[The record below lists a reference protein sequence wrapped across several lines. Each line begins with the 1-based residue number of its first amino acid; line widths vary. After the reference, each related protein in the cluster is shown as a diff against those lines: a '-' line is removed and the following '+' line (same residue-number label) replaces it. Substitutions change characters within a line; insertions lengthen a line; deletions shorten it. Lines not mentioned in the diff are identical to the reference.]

1 MGYKHSIIFKV
12 NKHLKSVSELKVR
25 VNYNIVSK
33 SSLFFLNNEKNM
45 IRKQTL
51 KTWLIASLFMMMP
64 SLLSAQSYAKKTL
77 ITIGDKEI
85 SACEFMDTYEKNNV
99 KTDVIDKKN
108 IDEYLDLYIDFKL
121 KVTEAEDLKMDT
133 VPSFVKELK
142 NYRDQL
148 AKPYFSNDDIT
159 EELVKEAYERMQFD
173 MNAAHILIKC
183 GAKALPA
190 DTLAAYDKAMKI
202 RERILKGEDFSAV
215 AMEMS
220 DDPSARDMAEIPGVR
235 KAYTGNRGE
244 LGYFT
249 AFDMVYPF
257 ETGVYTTE
265 VGEVSMPIRSDFGYH
280 IIKVNSKTPALGIV
294 RAAHIFLAADPK
306 DPSKADSVL
315 RNKAYNIYNEL
326 MKDQSQW
333 SDFVKR
339 YSEDNGTIANNGV
352 LSPFK
357 VNQIVPEFIT
367 AVKGLQPGEISEP
380 VKTSF
385 GYHIIRLV
393 ATTPPSAFE
402 TEKAKLE
409 ERVERDMR
417 GKISEEIA
425 MKRIMKDNNFKEN
438 TKVKDEYIATID
450 STLAM
455 GMYQPAEIDAEKVIF
470 TIGKET
476 CKLQELVDYIV
487 GHQRR
492 QGFLS
497 SSAYAYELYDAFLKE
512 KVFAYEDSVL
522 EDKYPE
528 FKTLVQEYHDGILLF
543 SLMEEQVWNKAV
555 EDTTGLNEYY
565 ERNKDNYMWNER
577 VKAIVVISNN
587 GENVEEIA
595 TLLSG
600 DVTIDSVRAYLNSN
614 KLPASARLSFY
625 QKGDNVNID
634 EMEWK
639 EGSLQIFKSTVDNST
654 QIIKIVELR
663 PVEHKSF
670 KEAKGLVTS
679 GYQNELETLWL
690 QQLREKYPVT
700 VDQKLLKKVKK
711 NY

>member
-1 MGYKHSIIFKV
+1 
-12 NKHLKSVSELKVR
+12 
-25 VNYNIVSK
+25 
-33 SSLFFLNNEKNM
+33 M

-51 KTWLIASLFMMMP
+51 RTWLIALCFMMMP
-64 SLLSAQSYAKKTL
+64 SLLLAQSYAKKTL
-77 ITIGDKEI
+77 ITLGDKKI
-85 SACEFMDTYEKNNV
+85 SAQEFMNTYEKNNV
-99 KTDVIDKKN
+99 KTDVLDKKN

-121 KVTEAEDLKMDT
+121 KVTEAEALKMDT
-133 VPSFVKELK
+133 IPSFVKELG

-159 EELVKEAYERMQFD
+159 EELMREAYDRMQYD

-183 GAKALPA
+183 DAKALPA
-190 DTLAAYDKAMKI
+190 DTLAAYNKAMKI

-215 AMEMS
+215 AVEMS

-235 KAYTGNRGE
+235 KAYVGNRGE

-280 IIKVNSKTPALGIV
+280 IIKVNSKTPALGLV
-294 RAAHIFLAADPK
+294 TAAHIYLVADPNATEE
-306 DPSKADSVL
+306 ADSIL

-326 MKDQSQW
+326 MKDQNQW
-333 SDFVKR
+333 SDFVRK
-339 YSEDNGTIANNGV
+339 YSEDRGTISKNGK
-352 LSPFK
+352 LSPFR

-367 AVKGLQPGEISEP
+367 AVKNLKAGEISEP
-380 VKTSF
+380 IKTSF

-393 ATTPPSAFE
+393 SNMPPSDYE
-402 TEKAKLE
+402 TEKVKLE
-409 ERVERDMR
+409 EKVGRDMR

-425 MKRIMKDNNFKEN
+425 MNRIMKDNNFKEN
-438 TKVKDEYIATID
+438 TKVKDEYIASID

-455 GMYQPAEIDAEKVIF
+455 GMYQPEEIDSKKVLF

-476 CKLQELVDYIV
+476 CKLEEFVDYIV

-492 QGFLS
+492 QGFLAS
-497 SSAYAYELYDAFLKE
+497 TAYAYELYEAFLKA
-512 KVFAYEDSVL
+512 KVFAYEDASL
-522 EDKYPE
+522 EEKYPE

-555 EDTTGLNEYY
+555 EDTAGLNAYY
-565 ERNKDNYMWNER
+565 ERNKNNYMWNER
-577 VKAIVVISNN
+577 VKAIVVTSNDKD
-587 GENVEEIA
+587 NVEEIT

-600 DVTIDSVRAYLNSN
+600 DVAIDSVRTYFKNN
-614 KLPASARLSFY
+614 EVQASARASFY
-625 QKGDNVNID
+625 QKGDNINVD
-634 EMEWK
+634 AMEWK
-639 EGSLQIFKSTVDNST
+639 EGALKVVESTVDNT
-654 QIIKIVELR
+654 TLIIKIVEVR
-663 PVEHKSF
+663 PAEPKSF
-670 KEAKGLVTS
+670 KEARGLVTS
-679 GYQNELETLWL
+679 AYQTELERLWL
-690 QQLREKYPVT
+690 QQLKEKYPVK
-700 VDQKLLKKVKK
+700 VNQKVLEKVRN

>member
-1 MGYKHSIIFKV
+1 
-12 NKHLKSVSELKVR
+12 
-25 VNYNIVSK
+25 
-33 SSLFFLNNEKNM
+33 M

-51 KTWLIASLFMMMP
+51 KTWLIALCFMMMP
-64 SLLSAQSYAKKTL
+64 SLLLAQSYAKKTL
-77 ITIGDKEI
+77 ITLGDKKI
-85 SACEFMDTYEKNNV
+85 SAQEFMNTYEKNNV
-99 KTDVIDKKN
+99 KTDVLDKKN

-121 KVTEAEDLKMDT
+121 KVTEAEALKMDT
-133 VPSFVKELK
+133 IPSFVKELG

-159 EELVKEAYERMQFD
+159 EELMREAYDRMQYD

-183 GAKALPA
+183 DAKALPA
-190 DTLAAYDKAMKI
+190 DTLAAYNKAMKI

-215 AMEMS
+215 AVEMS

-235 KAYTGNRGE
+235 KAYVGNRGE

-280 IIKVNSKTPALGIV
+280 IIKVNSKTPALGLV
-294 RAAHIFLAADPK
+294 TAAHIYLVAEPNATEE
-306 DPSKADSVL
+306 ADSIL

-326 MKDQSQW
+326 MKDQNQW
-333 SDFVKR
+333 SDFVRK
-339 YSEDNGTIANNGV
+339 YSEDRGTISKNGK
-352 LSPFK
+352 LSPFR

-367 AVKGLQPGEISEP
+367 AVKNLKAGEISEP
-380 VKTSF
+380 IKTSF

-393 ATTPPSAFE
+393 SNMPPSDYE
-402 TEKAKLE
+402 TEKVKLE
-409 ERVERDMR
+409 EKVGRDMR

-425 MKRIMKDNNFKEN
+425 MNRIMKDNNFKEN
-438 TKVKDEYIATID
+438 TKVKDEYITSID

-455 GMYQPAEIDAEKVIF
+455 GMYQPEEIDSKKVLF

-476 CKLQELVDYIV
+476 CKLEEFVDYIV

-492 QGFLS
+492 QGFLTS
-497 SSAYAYELYDAFLKE
+497 TAYAYELYDAFLKA
-512 KVFAYEDSVL
+512 KVFAYEDASL
-522 EDKYPE
+522 EEKYPE

-555 EDTTGLNEYY
+555 EDTAGLNAYY
-565 ERNKDNYMWNER
+565 ERNKNNYMWNER
-577 VKAIVVISNN
+577 VKAIVVTSNDKD
-587 GENVEEIA
+587 NVEEIT

-600 DVTIDSVRAYLNSN
+600 DVAIDSVRTYFKNN
-614 KLPASARLSFY
+614 EVQASARASFY
-625 QKGDNVNID
+625 QKGDNINVD
-634 EMEWK
+634 AMEWK
-639 EGSLQIFKSTVDNST
+639 EGALKVVESTVDNT
-654 QIIKIVELR
+654 TLIMKIVEVR
-663 PVEHKSF
+663 PAEPKSF
-670 KEAKGLVTS
+670 KEARGLVTS
-679 GYQNELETLWL
+679 AYQTELERLWL
-690 QQLREKYPVT
+690 QQLKEKYPVK
-700 VDQKLLKKVKK
+700 VNQKVLEKVRN

>member
-1 MGYKHSIIFKV
+1 
-12 NKHLKSVSELKVR
+12 
-25 VNYNIVSK
+25 
-33 SSLFFLNNEKNM
+33 M

-51 KTWLIASLFMMMP
+51 TSWVIALFVMMMP
-64 SLLSAQSYAKKTL
+64 SLLTAQSYTKKTL
-77 ITIGDKEI
+77 ITIGDKQI
-85 SACEFMDTYEKNNV
+85 SAREFMDTYEKNNV

-121 KVTEAEDLKMDT
+121 KVTEAENLKMDT
-133 VPSFVKELK
+133 MPSFVKELK
-142 NYRDQL
+142 NYREQL

-159 EELVKEAYERMQFD
+159 EELVREAYERMQYD
-173 MNAAHILIKC
+173 VNAAHILIKC
-183 GAKALPA
+183 DAKALPV
-190 DTLAAYDKAMKI
+190 DTLAAYNKAMSV
-202 RERILKGEDFSAV
+202 RERILKGEDFGTV

-220 DDPSARDMAEIPGVR
+220 EDPSARDMAEIPGVR

-280 IIKVNSKTPALGIV
+280 VIKVNSKTPALGLV
-294 RAAHIFLAADPK
+294 RAAHIFLAADPN
-306 DPSKADSVL
+306 DPNKADSIL

-326 MKDQSQW
+326 MKDEMQW

-339 YSEDNGTIANNGV
+339 YSEDRGTVANNGV
-352 LSPFK
+352 LSTFR

-367 AVKGLQPGEISEP
+367 AVKGLEPGKISEP

-393 ATTPPSAFE
+393 MTTPPSDFE
-402 TEKAKLE
+402 TEKTRLE

-425 MKRIMKDNNFKEN
+425 MKRVMKENNFKEN

-455 GMYQPAEIDAEKVIF
+455 GMYQPESIEDKVLF
-470 TIGKET
+470 TIGKES
-476 CKLQELVDYIV
+476 CKLEEFVDYIV

-497 SSAYAYELYDAFLKE
+497 SSAYAYELYDAFLQE
-512 KVFAYEDSVL
+512 KVFAYEDACL
-522 EDKYPE
+522 ESKYPE

-555 EDTTGLNEYY
+555 EDTTGLKDYY
-565 ERNKDNYMWNER
+565 ERNKHLYMWNDR
-577 VKAIVVISNN
+577 VKAIVVTSNN
-587 GENVEEIA
+587 KDNVEEI
-595 TLLSG
+595 TSFLSG
-600 DVTIDSVRAYLNSN
+600 DVTADSLRAYLKGNGIQ
-614 KLPASARLSFY
+614 ASARASFY

-634 EMEWK
+634 AMEWN
-639 EGSLQIFKSTVDNST
+639 EGSLSIFESVVDNTT
-654 QIIKIVELR
+654 QIIKIIEVR
-663 PVEHKSF
+663 PAEPKSF
-670 KEAKGLVTS
+670 KEARGLITS

-690 QQLREKYPVT
+690 QQLKEKYPVE
-700 VDQKLLKKVKK
+700 VNQKLLKKVRN

>member
-1 MGYKHSIIFKV
+1 
-12 NKHLKSVSELKVR
+12 
-25 VNYNIVSK
+25 
-33 SSLFFLNNEKNM
+33 M

-51 KTWLIASLFMMMP
+51 RTWLIALCIMMAP

-85 SACEFMDTYEKNNV
+85 SAKEFMDTYEKNNV

-108 IDEYLDLYIDFKL
+108 VDEYLGLYIDFKL

-159 EELVKEAYERMQFD
+159 EELVKEAYERIQYD
-173 MNAAHILIKC
+173 INAAHILIKC
-183 GAKALPA
+183 DAKAMPA
-190 DTLAAYDKAMKI
+190 DTLAAYNKAMSV
-202 RERILKGEDFSAV
+202 RERILKGEDFGAV
-215 AMEMS
+215 AVEMS

-235 KAYTGNRGE
+235 RAYIGNRGE
-244 LGYFT
+244 LGYFS

-265 VGEVSMPIRSDFGYH
+265 VGEVSMPVRSDFGYH
-280 IIKVNSKTPALGIV
+280 VIKVNSKTPALGII
-294 RAAHIFLAADPK
+294 RAAHIFLASDHNDPNT
-306 DPSKADSVL
+306 ADSIL
-315 RNKAYNIYNEL
+315 SAKANNIYNEL
-326 MKDQSQW
+326 MKDQGQW
-333 SDFVKR
+333 SEFVKR
-339 YSEDNGTIANNGV
+339 YSEDKGTVANNGV
-352 LSPFK
+352 LSPFR

-367 AVKGLQPGEISEP
+367 AVKSLEIGGISAP
-380 VKTSF
+380 VKTNF

-393 ATTPPSAFE
+393 ATTPPSDFE

-409 ERVERDMR
+409 ERVGRDMR
-417 GKISEEIA
+417 AKISEDIA
-425 MKRIMKDNNFKEN
+425 MKRIMKDNGFKEN

-455 GMYQPAEIDAEKVIF
+455 GMYQPEEIDNSKVVFIL
-470 TIGKET
+470 GDEE
-476 CKLQELVDYIV
+476 CKLEEFVDYIV
-487 GHQRR
+487 GNQRR

-497 SSAYAYELYDAFLKE
+497 STAYAYELYDSFLKE
-512 KVFAYEDSVL
+512 KVFAYEDANL
-522 EDKYPE
+522 ENKYPE

-565 ERNKDNYMWNER
+565 ERNKNNYMWNDR
-577 VKAIVVISNN
+577 VKAIVMTSTDK
-587 GENVEEIA
+587 GNVDELIA
-595 TLLSG
+595 FLSG
-600 DVTIDSVRAYLNSN
+600 DVTIDSVSAYLKNS
-614 KLPASARLSFY
+614 KVKASVRYSFY
-625 QKGDNVNID
+625 QKGDNINID
-634 EMEWK
+634 AMEWK
-639 EGSLQIFKSTVDNST
+639 EGVLNTFESTVDNST
-654 QIIKIVELR
+654 QLIKIVEVR
-663 PVEHKSF
+663 PSEPKTF

-679 GYQNELETLWL
+679 GYQAELETLWL
-690 QQLREKYPVT
+690 QQLREKYPVN
-700 VDQKLLKKVKK
+700 VNQKLLKKVKK